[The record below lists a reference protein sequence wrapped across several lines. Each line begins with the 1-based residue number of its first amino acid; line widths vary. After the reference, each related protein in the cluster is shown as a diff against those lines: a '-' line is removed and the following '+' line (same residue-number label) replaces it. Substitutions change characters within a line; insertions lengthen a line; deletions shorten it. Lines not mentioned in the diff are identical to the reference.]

1 MCAVAK
7 LVSLPFL
14 KRLLVKVSK
23 HWSLFICFENI
34 SNFQF
39 SSCKVMLKQTKLS
52 WTSFSSW
59 VRMEGNQGICN
70 VHLTQSLV
78 YRVQACYIWIDGT
91 GQGIRYN

>member
-1 MCAVAK
+1 MYSK
-7 LVSLPFL
+7 LSVLTISL
-14 KRLLVKVSK
+14 KVMFPKIYRMKLS
-23 HWSLFICFENI
+23 ICFENI
-34 SNFQF
+34 SNFQN
-39 SSCKVMLKQTKLS
+39 SACKVTLKQTKLS